1 MPKIS
6 QLPTLINITT
16 GSIIPVV
23 ENFTTQKLSVGKLFE
38 FLSGALDETFATE
51 VELLRSASGI
61 TSSFEAFTSS
71 VDARLDVLETPSLSI
86 SASQITALGFATTG
100 SNTFTQSQTISAG
113 NSLLV
118 NRIENTTGGNIEIAA
133 SGLLSLSGDS
143 GGVKTNDNFEA
154 NPGGN
159 NTFKVTS
166 GSVSITGSISAT
178 GTPLISSSTQITA
191 LGFISESIT
200 DTGSLLLTS
209 SFNSFSSSVNNTTQS
224 LNNSTSSLNTFSAS
238 VIATGSIIN
247 TFSSSVNTTTASLNS
262 FSASV
267 NSKTGSYAT
276 TGSNVFSGNQTI
288 SDSLIVSEIVSTTA
302 PAEGDIA
309 SAGETGITY
318 LTGDLAKWAIFRED
332 AFTIGV
338 WTDVVAGWTV
348 TDNNGFTD
356 IIAGRGSFGAASFQ
370 TTANNWPA
378 PASGRT
384 YVFTS
389 PDYQP
394 ESANPLEITIGNND
408 WVFEADGGLTFPDET
423 TQTTA
428 FIPTTFAT
436 TSSFNELTASLSGV
450 ISSSTQITALGFIS
464 ESITDTGSLLLTSS
478 FNDFS
483 SSVHQRL
490 LDATNEQVIDGF
502 LLTSSFNSYTSSND
516 GKWDTLGG
524 QTGSFIT
531 EAETSSFVT
540 NVSMFLSKSAF
551 DTYTS
556 SLNSFSSSV
565 NSTTQSLNNFTA
577 SVIATG
583 SIINTFTAS
592 VNTTTASLNSK
603 TGSYAK
609 TGSNTFVGNQIVSGT
624 LTIATNGGDEG
635 GEILLGKAVTN
646 TTLTGSGVVVDIF
659 RDRVRI
665 FEESGTTRGAFL
677 NVASQSAGVSSQIVT
692 SPNLFS
698 IQTITS
704 ASYAA
709 LTPVSGT
716 LYVIIG

>member
-38 FLSGALDETFATE
+38 FLSGALDETFTTE

-71 VDARLDVLETPSLSI
+71 VDARLDILETPELAL
-86 SASQITALGFATTG
+86 SASQISILGFTTTG
-100 SNTFTQSQTISAG
+100 SNTFTQSQTISEG

-133 SGLLSLSGDS
+133 SGLLSLSGDG
-143 GGVKTNDNFEA
+143 GGVITNDNFEA

-159 NTFKVTS
+159 ATFKVTS
-166 GSVSITGSISAT
+166 GSVSITGSIYVS
-178 GTPLISSSTQITA
+178 GTPLISSSAQITA

-209 SFNSFSSSVNNTTQS
+209 SFN
-224 LNNSTSSLNTFSAS
+224 
-238 VIATGSIIN
+238 
-247 TFSSSVNTTTASLNS
+247 TFSSSVHQRIID
-262 FSASV
+262 
-267 NSKTGSYAT
+267 AT
-276 TGSNVFSGNQTI
+276 NEQVIDGF
-288 SDSLIVSEIVSTTA
+288 
-302 PAEGDIA
+302 
-309 SAGETGITY
+309 
-318 LTGDLAKWAIFRED
+318 LT
-332 AFTIGV
+332 
-338 WTDVVAGWTV
+338 
-348 TDNNGFTD
+348 
-356 IIAGRGSFGAASFQ
+356 
-370 TTANNWPA
+370 
-378 PASGRT
+378 
-384 YVFTS
+384 
-389 PDYQP
+389 
-394 ESANPLEITIGNND
+394 
-408 WVFEADGGLTFPDET
+408 
-423 TQTTA
+423 
-428 FIPTTFAT
+428 
-436 TSSFNELTASLSGV
+436 
-450 ISSSTQITALGFIS
+450 
-464 ESITDTGSLLLTSS
+464 TSS

-483 SSVHQRL
+483 GSVHQRL
-490 LDATNEQVIDGF
+490 LDATNEQILDGF
-502 LLTSSFNSYTSSND
+502 VITSSFDNYTSSND
-516 GKWDTLGG
+516 TKVNSLVNK
-524 QTGSFIT
+524 TGSLATTGSNTFNGNQTINGSVTLDNGAIIKDNANNSISFGYLSAEINQGTQSVAIGNGAGYTNQSNGAVALGTNAGAINQGQRALALGSLAGTNTQGEYAVAIGNFAAPNNQAANSIVISAMGSGLENTTANSLKIEPIRNVTGSSGILQYDSTTKEVSYSDNLSNYGVIT
-531 EAETSSFVT
+531 SSNTSSF
-540 NVSMFLSKSAF
+540 
-551 DTYTS
+551 
-556 SLNSFSSSV
+556 
-565 NSTTQSLNNFTA
+565 
-577 SVIATG
+577 AT
-583 SIINTFTAS
+583 
-592 VNTTTASLNSK
+592 
-603 TGSYAK
+603 

-677 NVASQSAGVSSQIVT
+677 NVASQSSGVSSQIVT